1 MAIILDG
8 AGNPAG
14 GGGTQGGG
22 GSAGGDAVKDTS
34 AATFMA
40 DVIEQSQ
47 TVPVIVD
54 FWAEWCGPCKSLGP
68 MLEKLVRQSGGK
80 VKMVKVDVDK
90 DQELAAQF
98 RIQSIPTVY
107 AFKDGRPVDGFQ
119 GALPESQLKQFID
132 KLAGGGANVIDQA
145 LEQAKE
151 LLDQGQADQA
161 AAVYEQILGQD
172 PQNAPAI
179 AGIIRCYVA
188 MGEPDAAKE
197 LLSQLPADILAHA
210 DVQAAKT
217 ALELADTPP
226 ADSEEVVA
234 LQKKVEADP
243 ADLQARFD
251 LANAYY
257 AANKREEAV
266 DELLEIFKRDRTWNE
281 DAARAQLVKFFEAFG
296 PTDPATIKGRRK
308 LSSMMFA

>member
-1 MAIILDG
+1 MSIILDG
-8 AGNPAG
+8 AGNPANG
-14 GGGTQGGG
+14 GAQGAGGT
-22 GSAGGDAVKDTS
+22 DAVKDTT

-68 MLEKLVRQSGGK
+68 LLEKLVRQSGGK

-119 GALPESQLKQFID
+119 GALPESQLKAFID
-132 KLAGGGANVIDQA
+132 KLAGGGANVVDEA
-145 LEQAKE
+145 LAQAKD

-161 AAVYEQILGQD
+161 AALYEQVLGED
-172 PQNAPAI
+172 PANAPAI

-197 LLSQLPADILAHA
+197 LLSQLPADILAHSE
-210 DVQAAKT
+210 VQAAKT
-217 ALELADTPP
+217 ALELADAPA
-226 ADSEEVVA
+226 ADSAEVLA
-234 LQKKVEADP
+234 LQKAVEADP
-243 ADLQARFD
+243 NDLQARFD

-257 AANKREEAV
+257 AENKRDAAV
-266 DELLEIFKRDRTWNE
+266 DELLELFRRDRTWNE
-281 DAARAQLVKFFEAFG
+281 EAARTQLVKFFEAFG
-296 PTDPATIKGRRK
+296 PADPATIKGRKK
-308 LSSMMFA
+308 LSTMMFA